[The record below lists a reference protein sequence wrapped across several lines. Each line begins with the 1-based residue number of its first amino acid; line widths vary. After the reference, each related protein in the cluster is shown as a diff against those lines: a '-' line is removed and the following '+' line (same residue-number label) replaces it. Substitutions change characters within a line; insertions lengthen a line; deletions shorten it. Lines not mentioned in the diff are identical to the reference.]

1 MKVRSVCVLLS
12 CLFLGT
18 LLVLGCSKESKIER
32 HWTRG
37 EKYFSENK
45 YREAVIEYKNVLQAD
60 PKNAKAYYKLGV
72 SYLRLGQVREA
83 FSELSKSI
91 DIDPD
96 FSDALLQR
104 GFLYLLTGE
113 PLKAREDANQVLRK
127 DPNNA
132 LAHFLMSSFYQ
143 RQKNIDQAIAEG
155 NKAIKLDPKKTEF
168 YLNQANLH
176 LLRGDQLQTE
186 ELLKEAVKLEDKTP
200 VAR

>member
-1 MKVRSVCVLLS
+1 MKVRSVFALLS
-12 CLFLGT
+12 CFFIGAM
-18 LLVLGCSKESKIER
+18 LVLGCSQESKIER

-83 FSELSKSI
+83 FSELSKSV

-104 GFLYLLTGE
+104 GFLYLLAAE
-113 PLKAREDANQVLRK
+113 PMKARDDANRVLKK

-132 LAHFLMSSFYQ
+132 LARFLMSSFYQ
-143 RQKNIDQAIAEG
+143 RQRNIDQAIVEG
-155 NKAIKLDPKKTEF
+155 SKRSARSEKDRVLPSPGQPLSADR
-168 YLNQANLH
+168 NQT
-176 LLRGDQLQTE
+176 RR
-186 ELLKEAVKLEDKTP
+186 KSC
-200 VAR
+200 